1 MNINDFNEDHLD
13 HEVQMAKADLL
24 ELAKNAVETYKLLA
38 QHYSEERGLPGWVQS
53 KVTKADDYMRSVRK
67 HIEHKEKDIC

>member
-24 ELAKNAVETYKLLA
+24 ELAKNAVETY
-38 QHYSEERGLPGWVQS
+38 
-53 KVTKADDYMRSVRK
+53 
-67 HIEHKEKDIC
+67 